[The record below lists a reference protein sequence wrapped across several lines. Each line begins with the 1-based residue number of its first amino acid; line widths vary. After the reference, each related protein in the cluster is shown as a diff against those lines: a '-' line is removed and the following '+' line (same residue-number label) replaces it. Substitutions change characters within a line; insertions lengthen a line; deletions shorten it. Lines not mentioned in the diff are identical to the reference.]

1 MRLASCKALR
11 ECVLSGFP
19 DQGRT
24 DRRAYGEV
32 TGVIWLQ
39 TNCQPEGVFA
49 KTMLLWNWPLVA
61 LPLYWPLMVTRLIAT
76 AVSPPSPRILM
87 SGSLASGSKLAAP
100 E

>member
-1 MRLASCKALR
+1 MSGMTVLVSSYRRASSTPDAPGSCKALR

-32 TGVIWLQ
+32 TGVFWLQ

-76 AVSPPSPRILM
+76 AVSPP
-87 SGSLASGSKLAAP
+87 
-100 E
+100 